1 MTELSPL
8 RVIPAY
14 RFRRLASRPVA
25 CKCEQG
31 SVAIQTSIQAGGM
44 TSDLIRESVAAL
56 RIVRPSEVKYLK
68 PAPDRVRRIP
78 AFSSLP

>member
-1 MTELSPL
+1 
-8 RVIPAY
+8 
-14 RFRRLASRPVA
+14 
-25 CKCEQG
+25 
-31 SVAIQTSIQAGGM
+31 M